1 MPATS
6 AGMTAVGFRARV
18 LVAAL
23 VSVFV
28 LTADVVA
35 QPSLQCTG
43 NQKPWLVAELLF
55 GRGNVSD
62 FNWDRFLAAE
72 VTPRFP
78 DGLTVYDARGQWKS
92 PQTGTISR
100 ERTKVVM
107 IAMPPDPGNQAKNEA
122 KLQEIIAAY
131 KTRFKQ
137 QSVGLILRPSCV
149 SF

>member
-6 AGMTAVGFRARV
+6 AGMTAVTFAS
-18 LVAAL
+18 AL
-23 VSVFV
+23 LGLIA
-28 LTADVVA
+28 LTATGVA

-43 NQKPWLVAELLF
+43 SQKPWIVAELLF

-62 FNWDRFLAAE
+62 SNWDRFLAAE

-78 DGLTVYDARGQWKS
+78 DGLTVYDARGQWRN
-92 PQTGTISR
+92 PQTKTISR

-107 IAMPPDPGNQAKNEA
+107 IAMPPDAGNEA
-122 KLQEIIAAY
+122 KLQEVIEAY

-137 QSVGLILRPSCV
+137 QSVGLIIRPSCV